1 MNPIDMTNFLHIDE
15 ALPQIPRDVNKMI
28 FDYLVDPFEFKI
40 EFDETMLD
48 LLQIASHGCIK
59 PSQYKYF
66 VDERE
71 WQFYLRESNR
81 QDEMLIWD
89 ETITDLA
96 FDDWIA
102 QREL

>member
-1 MNPIDMTNFLHIDE
+1 MTSFQVIDE
-15 ALPQIPRDVNKMI
+15 SLLKIPQVVNMMI
-28 FDYLVDPFEFKI
+28 FDYFVDPFEFKD
-40 EFDETMLD
+40 EFDETMYD

-66 VDERE
+66 TDERE
-71 WQFYLRESNR
+71 FQLYLRQSNR

-96 FDDWIA
+96 FDDWLA